1 MLQYGPISRLAREVA
16 HMLDIVFLTA
26 AIIGGTVM
34 VCQFILTLMGMAD
47 DTGDLPD
54 GEYSGDGGLDGGFDG
69 GFDGDH
75 STAMADAGDAD
86 YQHPDSTW
94 LFGVLSFRTLIAAAA
109 FFGVAG
115 KAALGAG
122 YSPGI
127 ALSIALLVGL
137 TAMYGMYWLMAGI
150 SKLTS
155 SGNERIGGAV
165 GKHAHVYIPIPA
177 AGKGMGKIHVSL
189 QNRTVEYQ
197 AVCDGDE
204 PLRTGETVQ
213 IVGVKNSDTVLVRRL
228 PAHVEA

>member
-1 MLQYGPISRLAREVA
+1 MLNIL
-16 HMLDIVFLTA
+16 FLTA

-34 VCQFILTLMGMAD
+34 VCQFILTLMGM
-47 DTGDLPD
+47 G
-54 GEYSGDGGLDGGFDG
+54 GDGGELADGDFSAD

-75 STAMADAGDAD
+75 ATSFADAGDVD

-109 FFGVAG
+109 FFGVSG
-115 KAALGAG
+115 KAALSAG

-127 ALSIALLVGL
+127 STAIAALVGL
-137 TAMYGMYWLMAGI
+137 AAMYGMYWLMEGI

-155 SGNERIGGAV
+155 SGNERIGAAV
-165 GKHAHVYIPIPA
+165 GKHARVYVPIPA
-177 AGKGMGKIHVSL
+177 EGKGLGKIHVTL

-197 AVCDGDE
+197 AVSEEAE

-213 IVGVKNSDTVLVRRL
+213 ITGVKNSDTVSVQRI
-228 PAHVEA
+228 AAGVEA